1 MAPGGSSFMMVLVAV
16 GLLPLCIVPAAL
28 LELWQPDPILFV
40 EAGDEVSIRCVADG
54 KMDGAGKVHWF
65 QRSPGEPP
73 RLLLICID
81 KKWDG
86 FSCEYQ
92 GDYAV
97 LHIRAAHPK
106 DATLYLCAATIGSKL
121 QFGNGT
127 VLLVGDSWR
136 THSWV
141 QVLATRGSPQS
152 PLSPV
157 CAVGAS
163 GGPIIISW
171 PRGDRPQEVL
181 GLGNSTELLL
191 SPGGAG
197 GLCEVHFNASGPHI
211 QRSTELHEAVGG
223 CPLPSTVG
231 MAMAGML
238 LLLLSLCLS
247 ARCLPI
253 TPAQCWSHV
262 PVSSS
267 GHQPTVPEPPEP
279 QGELLYAHLT
289 LSGPTPP

>member
-1 MAPGGSSFMMVLVAV
+1 MAPGGSSCNTVLMVV
-16 GLLPLCIVPAAL
+16 GLLSLCMVL
-28 LELWQPDPILFV
+28 LELWQPDPVLFV
-40 EAGDEVSIRCVADG
+40 EAGAAVSIRCMADER
-54 KMDGAGKVHWF
+54 MDGAGKVLWF
-65 QRSPGEPP
+65 QQRPGESP
-73 RLLLICID
+73 RLLLNCIE
-81 KKWDG
+81 KKLDV

-92 GDYAV
+92 QYCAV
-97 LHIRAAHPK
+97 LHIQPAQPK
-106 DATLYLCAATIGSKL
+106 DAARYLCANSVVSKL
-121 QFGNGT
+121 KFGNGT

-141 QVLATRGSPQS
+141 QVLATRWSPQP
-152 PLSPV
+152 PLSPI

-163 GGPIIISW
+163 GGPVLISW
-171 PRGDRPQEVL
+171 PGGNRPQEVL

-197 GLCEVHFNASGPHI
+197 GLCEVRFNASGPHI

-223 CPLPSTVG
+223 CPLPSVVG
-231 MAMAGML
+231 MAVAGIL

-247 ARCLPI
+247 ARFHLPARA
-253 TPAQCWSHV
+253 AQCWDHV
-262 PVSSS
+262 AVPSSD
-267 GHQPTVPEPPEP
+267 HQPTVLEPPES